1 MRLLSSKT
9 GNLLAVYSLDER
21 RFTVRKLT
29 EHEFTEYWLTQHKFN
44 QRRGIDAGC
53 REEQAFQ
60 WN

>member
-1 MRLLSSKT
+1 M
-9 GNLLAVYSLDER
+9 
-21 RFTVRKLT
+21 RKLT

-53 REEQAFQ
+53 RAEQAFQ